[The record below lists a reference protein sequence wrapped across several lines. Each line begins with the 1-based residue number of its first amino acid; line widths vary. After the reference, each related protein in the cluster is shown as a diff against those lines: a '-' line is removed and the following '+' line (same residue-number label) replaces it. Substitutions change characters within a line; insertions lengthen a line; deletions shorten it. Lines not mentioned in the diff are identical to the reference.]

1 LKEILIFTDNLPM
14 TSNNKTLPIGS
25 RVDQY
30 RILKVLGVG
39 GFSVVY
45 LAAELES
52 DCSVVIKE
60 YMPKR
65 LATREENGNVA
76 PKGEGDTSLFHQ
88 GRSLFLHEARTLANI
103 KHKNIVDVSN
113 FFSANDTVYMVMS
126 YVEGVNLQAYIRD
139 HKGGLSEKFIRTI
152 FSRLLE
158 GLKHIHSMGI
168 LHLDIKPGNIHIR
181 PGGVPILL
189 DFGAVHQQRLSR
201 QNKPSQVISPG
212 YSPYEQCQPG
222 GYMGPWSDLYAIG
235 TTMRACI
242 EGAAPIS
249 ANDRMLQDRLKP
261 MSSYGRKGYSKSL
274 LAAIDW
280 AMEPDPLL
288 RPQSVDE
295 FLSAMN
301 EGYEEAGH
309 GEASQDAFMDWVSS
323 NLLKIRTVLDN
334 FKKD

>member
-1 LKEILIFTDNLPM
+1 M
-14 TSNNKTLPIGS
+14 TSNSNTLNIGR

-45 LAAELES
+45 LAAELET
-52 DCSVVIKE
+52 DQSVVIKE
-60 YMPKR
+60 FMPKR
-65 LATREENGNVA
+65 LAIRDDNGNVV
-76 PKGEGDTSLFHQ
+76 PKGEQEITLFHQ

-103 KHKNIVDVSN
+103 KHTNIVDVSN

-126 YVEGVNLQAYIRD
+126 YVEGVNLQTYIRD
-139 HKGGLSEKFIRTI
+139 HKGGMSEKFIRTI

-222 GYMGPWSDLYAIG
+222 GYMGPWSDIYAIG

-242 EGAAPIS
+242 EGTPPIS
-249 ANDRMLQDRLKP
+249 ANERMAQDKLKP
-261 MSSYGRKGYSKSL
+261 MTSFFRKRYSESL

-295 FLSAMN
+295 FLNAMN
-301 EGYEEAGH
+301 EGYDEAEVDEES
-309 GEASQDAFMDWVSS
+309 SQDAFAEWVSS
-323 NLLKIRTVLDN
+323 NLSKIRTALES